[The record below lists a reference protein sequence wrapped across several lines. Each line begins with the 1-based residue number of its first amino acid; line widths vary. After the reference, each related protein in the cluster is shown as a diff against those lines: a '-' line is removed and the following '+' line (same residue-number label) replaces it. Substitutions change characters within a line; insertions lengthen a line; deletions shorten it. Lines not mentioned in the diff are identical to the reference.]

1 MANAECVN
9 DQLIGDLFNH
19 DGLDAIDFFFKTNSH
34 NIVSKHNRYG
44 KKRCFASSLVTDFL
58 VANDTCNLLYLYVV
72 NVNGQVAWITQLRF
86 IVTQLQLCQN
96 NSFSTTM
103 QLHYNYTHDV
113 MLISLIII
121 HLLNFDTWYY
131 EDFWTLIFFKILIS
145 VVHYDC

>member
-72 NVNGQVAWITQLRF
+72 NVNGQVA
-86 IVTQLQLCQN
+86 
-96 NSFSTTM
+96 
-103 QLHYNYTHDV
+103 
-113 MLISLIII
+113 
-121 HLLNFDTWYY
+121 
-131 EDFWTLIFFKILIS
+131 
-145 VVHYDC
+145 

>member
-1 MANAECVN
+1 
-9 DQLIGDLFNH
+9 
-19 DGLDAIDFFFKTNSH
+19 
-34 NIVSKHNRYG
+34 
-44 KKRCFASSLVTDFL
+44 
-58 VANDTCNLLYLYVV
+58 LYLYVV